1 MVKNVIIGALITASV
16 TSAVISVIPTAK
28 ATDNLL
34 STEAA
39 LNSPVLNSNFV
50 TDDWNKWEMA
60 VWGIYLSNFCKPL
73 IDTYETAF
81 TSGKGGSDGAG
92 YAALCF
98 GSGSDAENNKV
109 IQALCTDAIKYQQT
123 SSKQVYVAY
132 TYITG
137 SDGTSMGSGTF
148 NTLNMEKY
156 EDPNTNPDSVRP
168 AELRDFF
175 FQSDKDE
182 TAGSSINTSSASNMT
197 AEKGT
202 TYAYTSGFVYEK
214 NLYIKGNMNG
224 ILLEKAAI
232 PTFFVKTTNGQYKK
246 IFDFTDSWDLQTMTS
261 MLNALG
267 NSDDTANAF
276 SSKLDS
282 LWTSNTSKITF
293 DSFGNIL
300 VDGLMF
306 IPASANQ
313 HLTTTPKINMIN
325 SFIMNNYT
333 STYSDEQLVLG
344 ARAAYE
350 ESWIYTPTFLN
361 YNTSGDFS
369 LFRRAGVPALGDSN
383 FGNVGFI
390 YYDLDEIAIYNSAK
404 GTSNTYGDNVLE
416 LMDCDINN
424 ENTKYAPRFEV
435 SGTAKIEKTVW
446 GDMFR
451 KNTALLYTKFIANT
465 VTNQLLATEPDTYN
479 SYTKNRLNY
488 ILNKDGSEVKLY
500 SSTPVL
506 IANQLD
512 ASTLAKE
519 VSDAGTI
526 RMFYNYVYK
535 SYKGNTSLDSN
546 YVKNCFK
553 GKTFSDVSSAVD
565 GDMLKAFKRDNIK
578 YKDAKNISS
587 IRTTITN
594 MFTGSSSTINDHSS
608 RLILA
613 YPVSDVMK
621 QVSSILGVVD
631 GTEFNVYSTLIY
643 MTYLD
648 WYNVSTSKIGVGT
661 EPTSD
666 LDTELFDKASDIL
679 QDAILDDVAENKPSK
694 EDMKDEVLT
703 LGYLILSPED
713 GRDYRK
719 NMIYS
724 GIEDFIYE
732 QYNRIVFG
740 GKSSTYT
747 GTASRS
753 NSGFLA
759 VETYSNNFLVAPFLK
774 AYSSIILWLI
784 VGLYIAIILI
794 GLLKKKKLGWFLLN
808 CCVTVNVL
816 LLVPSSGEIVPYVT
830 NRIVNSMFRD
840 NMTYWS
846 LSEGVTNSNIEND
859 AANNKLKNSNLSDE
873 EAELIASLVKQLS
886 TVYNDRSL
894 MLKQDISQKVMQN
907 LSGKYSEIQSYQSA
921 RWLLPMIMQQF
932 SGDDSTSDYLY
943 IKLGNVW
950 DDMSNIYWYYNPSDA
965 QFVTKATATS
975 GQADAALFLDDDSGM
990 DPYSLVSSKFS
1001 DHKDFDGYTSSSG
1014 VKTENITYRSFSYSL
1029 HPNNGDLMHKYYY
1042 YMGNA
1047 DDSSK
1052 TIPSRFNTFEYNGA
1066 KYKNRE
1072 SWRNYIKDAVAS
1084 ASGNKGAWLTNIPEG
1099 LETNS
1104 TTYDRTKRS
1113 SLNSDIGYLKTT
1125 ENPIYY
1131 FYSVIKDSNE
1141 SDKDLGYLV
1150 YMIEGTVGK
1159 DSNDE
1164 QVRQSFMHAN
1174 VTDNLSDEAAGYETL
1189 PGTGYVRDILDLEEM
1204 FSNLIPYMYQV
1215 QLLTGGSNGSNGIL
1229 GDATIQNSPY
1239 YEGTPQSWMYRC
1251 NWAAKI
1257 MENPELSAPETV
1269 FDADGNKYKV
1279 TNPLLPECYPEN
1291 RPMIFSEAQM
1301 KAYNLRKQDL
1311 SNVELRCVETNSE
1324 VCDKWTLLLNY
1335 IGTSDLTKEV
1345 IYRQM
1350 ATDAATIFN
1359 TQFSTA
1365 GIIDNTYKLYPQ
1377 SIDLRYL
1384 SFDSVMK
1391 LLMLNATQNT
1401 NFVYGDTMQTVIS
1414 DSSLITAI
1422 TLWLD
1427 AFICA
1432 SIIPIVRMIV
1442 LALIFYLGF
1451 IAIFRSMLQ
1460 SNKYKSKVA
1469 CAQFVNNIMFLVYT
1483 IAYYGCIYVLVAI
1496 SSRENVISV
1505 SNIATT
1511 GTGYEFILLV
1521 VLVISGVYILLMCK
1535 QVVFLVRNY
1544 KDMGLEVM
1552 SMFTG
1557 RLTDKIDSFIH
1568 KQSSSQAPDEK
1579 ATSGKKKGKKK
1590 GDKDSDNSDSDSSS
1604 SESTTTNE
1612 SKPEEKNKESKN
1624 KDQKNFT
1631 TGEKDQDQGKT
1642 TSDDINKEI
1651 DKGKKTEL
1659 DEKQTDKN
1667 KG

>member
-28 ATDNLL
+28 ATDDLL
-34 STEAA
+34 NTEAA

-50 TDDWNKWEMA
+50 TDDWNKWEMV

-81 TSGKGGSDGAG
+81 TSGKGGSNGAG

-109 IQALCTDAIKYQQT
+109 IKALCTDAIKYQQT

-132 TYITG
+132 TYLEG
-137 SDGTSMGSGTF
+137 SDNLDS
-148 NTLNMEKY
+148 NDLNIKKY
-156 EDPNTNPDSVRP
+156 DDPNINLDAIRP

-175 FQSDKDE
+175 FQSDKDA
-182 TAGSSINTSSASNMT
+182 TTGSSINTAGASNMS
-197 AEKGT
+197 AENGT
-202 TYAYTSGFVYEK
+202 TYAYTSGVAFEK
-214 NLYIKGNMNG
+214 SLRLNSNTNG
-224 ILLEKAAI
+224 ILLERAAI

-350 ESWIYTPTFLN
+350 QNWATELINVDYIF
-361 YNTSGDFS
+361 
-369 LFRRAGVPALGDSN
+369 FRRAGTPALGDST
-383 FGNVGFI
+383 FGNVGLL
-390 YYDLDEIAIYNSAK
+390 YYDLDAVAVYNSAK
-404 GTSNTYGDNVLE
+404 KTSNTYGDNVLE

-424 ENTKYAPRFEV
+424 ENNKYAPRFEI
-435 SGTAKIEKTVW
+435 SGTDKIKKTVW

-451 KNTALLYTKFIANT
+451 NNTALFYTKFITNT
-465 VTNQLLATEPDTYN
+465 VINQLIATEPDTYN
-479 SYTKNRLNY
+479 SYTKERLNY
-488 ILNKDGSEVKLY
+488 IINTDGKEVKLY
-500 SSTPVL
+500 SSKPVL

-512 ASTLAKE
+512 SSTLAKE
-519 VSDAGTI
+519 VSNAGTV
-526 RMFYNYVYK
+526 RMFYNYVYQ
-535 SYKGNTSLDSN
+535 SYKGNTALDSS
-546 YVKNCFK
+546 YVKTYFK
-553 GKTFSDVSSAVD
+553 GQTFKQIAEDIND
-565 GDMLKAFKRDNIK
+565 DLFKAFKKDNVK
-578 YKDAKNISS
+578 YKDANNIWDLWRGLYDGS
-587 IRTTITN
+587 IFIGSGSTTTFN
-594 MFTGSSSTINDHSS
+594 ATAA

-613 YPVSDVMK
+613 YPVSEVMK
-621 QVSSILGVVD
+621 QVSSILGIVD

-666 LDTELFDKASDIL
+666 LDTELFDESSDIL
-679 QDAILDDVAENKPSK
+679 QNAILDDIAENKPSK
-694 EDMKDEVLT
+694 DDMKDEVLS

-732 QYNRIVFG
+732 QYNRIVYG

-784 VGLYIAIILI
+784 VGLYIAILLI

-830 NRIVNSMFRD
+830 NRIVNNMFRD

-846 LSEGVTNSNIEND
+846 ISEGVTNSNIESD

-873 EAELIASLVKQLS
+873 EAELIVSLVKQLS

-975 GQADAALFLDDDSGM
+975 GQADAALFLDDDSGV

-1014 VKTENITYRSFSYSL
+1014 VKIENITYRSFSYSL
-1029 HPNNGDLMHKYYY
+1029 HPNNGDLIHKYYY

-1052 TIPSRFNTFEYNGA
+1052 TIPSRANTFEYNGA

-1131 FYSVIKDSNE
+1131 FYSIIKDSNE
-1141 SDKDLGYLV
+1141 SDKALGYLV
-1150 YMIEGTVGK
+1150 YMIEGTIGK

-1189 PGTGYVRDILDLEEM
+1189 TGTGYVRDILDLEEM

-1239 YEGTPQSWMYRC
+1239 YEGTLQSWMYRC

-1335 IGTSDLTKEV
+1335 IGTRDLTKEV

-1414 DSSLITAI
+1414 DSSLVTAI

-1427 AFICA
+1427 ALICA
-1432 SIIPIVRMIV
+1432 LIIPIIRMIV

-1521 VLVISGVYILLMCK
+1521 VLVISNAYILLMCK

-1568 KQSSSQAPDEK
+1568 KQSSSQAPESK
-1579 ATSGKKKGKKK
+1579 KSKKKGNKNN
-1590 GDKDSDNSDSDSSS
+1590 NSDDDSSSDSGSDSSS
-1604 SESTTTNE
+1604 SESTTTND
-1612 SKPEEKNKESKN
+1612 SKPEERDKESKN

-1651 DKGKKTEL
+1651 DKGKKTKS
-1659 DEKQTDKN
+1659 DEKQTDKD